1 LRKIKKMINKK
12 VSVIIPAYNMAELTL
27 LTVKSVLRQ
36 TYKNIEIIVVDDGS
50 KDETREVLKEV
61 EEKIRYVYK
70 ENGGASSARNLGIIN
85 STGEYIALLDC
96 DDLYLPGKI
105 EKAVEALD
113 NDPKIGFVHTGAY
126 FINSEG
132 YQVKEYSPKKKQRE
146 GNIFSK
152 LLLGNYICNSTV
164 VARRQCFEKC
174 GTFDET
180 IFVPADW
187 DMWLRISAQYN
198 AGYIKEPL
206 TIYRIP
212 EGDDRL
218 NYSKES
224 KIDQLIVLEKVFNN
238 YEIPVSLQK
247 RLISRIYYRQAI
259 DLMLKGEIIDAKKKL
274 VCAIKKYF
282 LNIKAYLVFGILSI
296 FGEKVTKVIKF
307 FRKRCK

>member
-1 LRKIKKMINKK
+1 MINKK
-12 VSVIIPAYNMAELTL
+12 VSVIIPAYNMADLTL
-27 LTVKSVLRQ
+27 LTVKSVLNQ
-36 TYKNIEIIVVDDGS
+36 TYENIEIIVVDDGS

-61 EEKIRYVYK
+61 EEKIKYVYK

-85 STGEYIALLDC
+85 ATGEYIALLDC
-96 DDLYLPGKI
+96 DDLYLPEKI
-105 EKAVEALD
+105 EKAVKALD
-113 NDPKIGFVHTGAY
+113 NDPQIGFVHTGAY

-132 YQVKEYSPKKKQRE
+132 YQVKEYHPKNKKRE

-152 LLLGNYICNSTV
+152 LLRGNYICNSTV
-164 VARRQCFEKC
+164 VARRECFEKC

-198 AGYIKEPL
+198 AGYIDEPL

-218 NYSKES
+218 NYSAES
-224 KIDQLIVLEKVFNN
+224 KLDQLIVLEKVFKNN
-238 YEIPVSLQK
+238 EVPVSLQN

-259 DLMLKGEIIDAKKKL
+259 DLILKGETIEAKKKL
-274 VCAIKKYF
+274 TYAIKKYSM
-282 LNIKAYLVFGILSI
+282 NIKAYLVFGVLSI
-296 FGEKVTKVIKF
+296 FEKNTNKIVRF
-307 FRKRCK
+307 FRERK